1 MTTASPGILPL
12 GQRVLAQATRVPGLR
27 ENQMAIMR
35 WLFDLGHE
43 IDDDE
48 FFEELLDEGFVWH
61 FIK

>member
-1 MTTASPGILPL
+1 
-12 GQRVLAQATRVPGLR
+12 
-27 ENQMAIMR
+27 MAIMR